1 MLQSWTVLKKSSI
14 FDVWRS
20 LNLLLMSSLVNNFHL
35 VYMQLP
41 SKHLLVLKTSCQNV
55 FSVTILR
62 PSRRLEDVLRR
73 RLEDVLKT
81 SWRRFQGLSKN
92 VLKTSWKTKKCYAED
107 VLNTSWRHVLKTS
120 WRHVLKTS
128 SRHLEDIS
136 WRRLQDVSEANKM
149 FTGDICT

>member
-20 LNLLLMSSLVNNFHL
+20 LNLLLMSSLVKNFHL

-41 SKHLLVLKTSCQNV
+41 SKHLLVLKTSCKNV

-62 PSRRLEDVLRR
+62 PSRRLEDVLWR

-81 SWRRFQGLSKN
+81 SWRRL
-92 VLKTSWKTKKCYAED
+92 ED
-107 VLNTSWRHVLKTS
+107 VFKASPKTS
-120 WRHVLKTS
+120 WRRLGRRKNVTLKTS
-128 SRHLEDIS
+128 SIRLEDMS
-136 WRRLQDVSEANKM
+136 WRRLEDMSWRLLEDIMEKSKIL
-149 FTGDICT
+149 TGDICI